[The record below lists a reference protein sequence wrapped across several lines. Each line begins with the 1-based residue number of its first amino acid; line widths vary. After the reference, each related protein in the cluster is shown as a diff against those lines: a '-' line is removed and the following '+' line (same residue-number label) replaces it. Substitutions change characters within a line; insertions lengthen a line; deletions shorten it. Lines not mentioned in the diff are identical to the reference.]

1 MKTRFIYLATLDFGN
16 VFKTQIIS
24 WLNLYRQNGID
35 FSLIRIYD
43 IRKLLRF
50 NKVTD
55 ENNKIRNLFP
65 FVLYNR
71 WFIPGKNI
79 VSRILSFLF
88 VTIQFLSILFSRK
101 KTVFQTRS
109 PQFWREFKFLKTL
122 FGNRCIVIFDSRAA
136 AAEELKYQHKHHLTN
151 HMIKRIKNTGE
162 DEKQMNIVS
171 DKVFCVS
178 NHLIAYHLEQN
189 PQLTPAKMVYYPCS
203 ADSKYFFYSSEERQ
217 IMRNKLGLN
226 DKIIIVYSGSLDLP
240 WHMAEEIFGFF
251 KLLNQQNSGTF
262 LLVLSYETEI
272 AGKLSLKCELT
283 ENNYLCK
290 AIENNEIR
298 KYLNAADAGII
309 MREDVP
315 MNQVASPTK
324 FAEYQL
330 CGLPAILTP
339 GVGDFSD
346 FVVRHQTGGC
356 YNLLHPDESILC
368 QVTSDLKSWFNNEN
382 LRKTISET
390 GYNHFSKQIVLN
402 HILEIYSSFK

>member
-1 MKTRFIYLATLDFGN
+1 
-16 VFKTQIIS
+16 
-24 WLNLYRQNGID
+24 
-35 FSLIRIYD
+35 
-43 IRKLLRF
+43 
-50 NKVTD
+50 
-55 ENNKIRNLFP
+55 
-65 FVLYNR
+65 
-71 WFIPGKNI
+71 
-79 VSRILSFLF
+79 
-88 VTIQFLSILFSRK
+88 
-101 KTVFQTRS
+101 
-109 PQFWREFKFLKTL
+109 
-122 FGNRCIVIFDSRAA
+122 
-136 AAEELKYQHKHHLTN
+136 
-151 HMIKRIKNTGE
+151 
-162 DEKQMNIVS
+162 
-171 DKVFCVS
+171 
-178 NHLIAYHLEQN
+178 
-189 PQLTPAKMVYYPCS
+189 
-203 ADSKYFFYSSEERQ
+203 
-217 IMRNKLGLN
+217 
-226 DKIIIVYSGSLDLP
+226 
-240 WHMAEEIFGFF
+240 MAEEIFGFF